1 MNAKAYFDKYTP
13 LIDAATAKETL
24 DQLAVDIYLEIS
36 NEATTIVKS
45 RKIDTNRNPRAIIAV
60 MEEQNQKWN
69 ALGRLFHKHF
79 GDSFLKENGFIK
91 SWIARMP
98 EIKLFMDNKYDS

>member
-1 MNAKAYFDKYTP
+1 MNAKAYFDKYVG
-13 LIDAATAKETL
+13 LIESATETKKL
-24 DQLAVDIYLEIS
+24 DDLAVDIYIEIS
-36 NEATTIVKS
+36 NEATAIVTA
-45 RKIDTNRNPRAIIAV
+45 RKIDTVRNPRAIIAV

-91 SWIARMP
+91 SWIARVP
-98 EIKLFMDNKYDS
+98 EIKIFMDNKY